1 MSCASQVVAEVEV
14 SEHNIIMIII
24 IIIFTTAHQAEPL
37 KAVCPLSFSAPPL
50 LGTLK
55 CDGAMQCKTQQSNA
69 VSSYAMLCTG
79 VHPYVKQ

>member
-1 MSCASQVVAEVEV
+1 MSCASQVVVEVEA
-14 SEHNIIMIII
+14 III
-24 IIIFTTAHQAEPL
+24 IIITTTHQPL
-37 KAVCPLSFSAPPL
+37 KVVCPLSYSAPPL

-55 CDGAMQCKTQQSNA
+55 CDGAMQCKTQQCNA

>member
-1 MSCASQVVAEVEV
+1 MSCASQVVVEVEA
-14 SEHNIIMIII
+14 SEHNIIVIII
-24 IIIFTTAHQAEPL
+24 IIITTTHQAEPL

-55 CDGAMQCKTQQSNA
+55 CDGAVQCKTQQCNA